1 MSEALYAERPDV
13 YDALYAGKEYDQEV
27 EFALSR
33 FDERGNSGDRVLVVG
48 CGTGE
53 HSRRLVERGFDVT
66 GVDKYEAMVE
76 RARTKSDATFHVGSL
91 PDLPVEGPFDL
102 AVVPFTVVNHLSR
115 DEVPASFR
123 AVVGVLADD
132 GLLVFDQLLVSEDE
146 HRPRM
151 HTTDRP
157 EGTYGRLV
165 DVHHVEGDR
174 YRWDSF
180 VITPD
185 GDVFVDAHDLTNY
198 DPEYLVGVLE
208 GLGLSVTAY
217 EWYDAD
223 QPVENGEEALV
234 YVGEM

>member
-1 MSEALYAERPDV
+1 MSETLYAERPDV
-13 YDALYAGKEYDQEV
+13 YDALYAEKDYGQEV
-27 EFALSR
+27 EFVVSQFA
-33 FDERGNSGDRVLVVG
+33 ERGNGGDRVLVVG

-66 GVDKYEAMVE
+66 AVDKYEAMVA
-76 RARTKSDATFHVGSL
+76 RARTKSDATFRVGAL

-102 AVVPFTVVNHLSR
+102 VFVPFTVVNHLRR
-115 DEVPASFR
+115 DDLSASLR
-123 AVVGVLADD
+123 AVVDVLGDD
-132 GLLVFDQLLVSEDE
+132 GVLVFDQLLVSDDE

-151 HTTDRP
+151 HTADRP

-180 VITPD
+180 VLTPE

-198 DPEYLVGVLE
+198 DPAYLVGVLE
-208 GLGLSVTAY
+208 GLGLSATAY

-223 QPVENGEEALV
+223 HPVEDVEEALV
-234 YVGEM
+234 YVGEK